1 MIKVSDK
8 EIKEVMKAF
17 GIKDKKEFEEW
28 VKSDIT
34 EWLEVN
40 AKCFVED
47 RGGED
52 G

>member
-34 EWLEVN
+34 EWLELN
-40 AKCFVED
+40 AKCP
-47 RGGED
+47 GGL
-52 G
+52 

>member
-8 EIKEVMKAF
+8 DIEEVMKEF
-17 GIKDKKEFEEW
+17 DIKDKEEFEEW
-28 VKSDIT
+28 VKSDII

-47 RGGED
+47 RD